1 MLCAGIKED
10 RHVTYREIETSLDI
24 SQIAIRSILHEH
36 LAVKK
41 ICFRWKPHNFSEAQ
55 KETRA
60 KWCKEMLK
68 KFKWGTAKSIYNII
82 KGDENWIHSCEMKT
96 KQQSTV

>member
-1 MLCAGIKED
+1 MNEDWYVPYHEIKA
-10 RHVTYREIETSLDI
+10 SLDA
-24 SQIAIRSILHEH
+24 SQTAIHSILYEK

-41 ICFRWKPHNFSEAQ
+41 ICSKWISHNVTEAQ
-55 KETRA
+55 KEVRA
-60 KWCKEMLK
+60 NWCKEMLK